1 MPKAMYSDAQW
12 RMIHDNW
19 AASGKTQSIYLSS
32 GQCEHFVKTTFG
44 SSAPVPSY
52 ATFNQHMK
60 IISAAILASLAVRIF
75 GKQANRTT
83 SGWCTMA
90 AR

>member
-1 MPKAMYSDAQW
+1 MA
-12 RMIHDNW
+12 
-19 AASGKTQSIYLSS
+19 KTSKNKKPEELKLEDVLME
-32 GQCEHFVKTTFG
+32 CRNCT
-44 SSAPVPSY
+44 
-52 ATFNQHMK
+52 
-60 IISAAILASLAVRIF
+60 LAVRIF